1 MDGPGFEAL
10 TYLRGMAP
18 SRRALVAVLS
28 GLLTSPWQSG
38 ALVGAN
44 KKKPKKVTV
53 CLDGLTKRVP
63 KEKKKSLLKHG
74 ATSGACTC
82 TTCPDGQVCTGYEH
96 ACCPS
101 ERVTTHDLGTAHP
114 ITSCCPEGYRGDVA
128 GNPGCCESPNSGV
141 CPDIHRG
148 R

>member
-1 MDGPGFEAL
+1 MDGPGFDAL
-10 TYLRGMAP
+10 TDLRGTAP

-38 ALVGAN
+38 ALVSAN

-53 CLDGLTKRVP
+53 CLNGKTIRAP
-63 KEKKKSLLKHG
+63 KEKKKKLLKRG

-82 TTCPDGQVCTGYEH
+82 TSCGEGQVCTSYEH
-96 ACCPS
+96 ACCPI

-114 ITSCCPEGYRGDVA
+114 TTSCCSEGYRGDVA
-128 GNPGCCESPNSGV
+128 GSPGCCRGPNSGV
-141 CPDIHRG
+141 CPNIHRA